1 MIDALGF
8 ILSLISIP
16 AIVKLDEVN
25 TRYNSRKADIEMAKS
40 FKCGL
45 RPKKPNYLYMQM
57 LIFNRYVID
66 KISYNRY
73 GNAEYISRIGEDGEC
88 HRGYDITYKIDDSGC
103 VTNQKTT
110 AFERMNMGKKYF
122 TDEYPQYRWV
132 TIVEDFE
139 FEKYI
144 DDPEFI
150 AKCERHFTEEGM
162 KKYDD

>member
-16 AIVKLDEVN
+16 AIVKLDEAN
-25 TRYNSRKADIEMAKS
+25 TRYNSRKADLEMAKS
-40 FKCGL
+40 SKCGL
-45 RPKKPNYLYMQM
+45 RPKTPNNLYMQM
-57 LIFNRYVID
+57 IIFNQYVID
-66 KISYNRY
+66 KLSNDKY
-73 GNAEYISRIGEDGEC
+73 GDAKHISRFDENGKYYV
-88 HRGYDITYKIDDSGC
+88 GYDITYKIDENGH

-110 AFERMNMGKKYF
+110 AFERMNMGKRYF
-122 TDEYPQYRWV
+122 MDTYPQYRWV
-132 TIVEDFE
+132 NVVEDFE
-139 FEKYI
+139 FKKYA